1 MFATGR
7 VATCSGLWYKA
18 VTRFVFVVG
27 AADLVGEGVKSGW
40 LGANVR
46 WITG

>member
-1 MFATGR
+1 MHDDGWHDGIGFSDCDG
-7 VATCSGLWYKA
+7 
-18 VTRFVFVVG
+18 VVS

-46 WITG
+46 CLRGLI